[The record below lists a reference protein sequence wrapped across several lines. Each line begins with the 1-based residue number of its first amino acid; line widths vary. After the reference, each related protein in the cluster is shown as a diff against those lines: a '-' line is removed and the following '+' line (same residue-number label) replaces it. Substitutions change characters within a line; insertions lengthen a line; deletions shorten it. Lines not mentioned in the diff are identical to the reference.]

1 MSLSEKEAARA
12 KHAMFVKPGDV
23 RLLHS
28 SMSSFLGRRTSLY
41 HICIILIT
49 RTQELTLKYTS
60 WKSPISLALVVAVIP
75 TLAHA
80 QETDITQTP
89 NTANAGIK
97 KSLIDQVG
105 TGRGT
110 NMLPDSSVF
119 IIQRDPA
126 RSVVRGR
133 QLFQRKFTRDQG
145 NGPRVLNGVGDIE
158 ANPGLGAGMAD
169 SCAAC
174 HARPKGSAGFGGD
187 VFTRPDSRD
196 APHLFGLG
204 LQEMLAD
211 EITSEL
217 RGIRKLAVNRAS
229 MSGMPVSMPLIGKGI
244 DYGMIHVD
252 GSGVIDTADVEG
264 VDPDLRVRPFF
275 AEGSQFSMREFAVGA
290 FAAEMGMPAFDPDLA
305 TAAAGGTVTTPSGLV
320 LNGMLDTV
328 GAPPASSPF
337 DDPDA
342 DGVIDEVNVAL
353 IDHMEFYLLN
363 YFKPGRGFR
372 SAIVNSGAA
381 IFDQIGCQSCH
392 VRDLAIVNDRRVADV
407 ETAHD
412 PAKNGFNDMYATAAL
427 LLNVVGDMSGFPDL
441 KLPAGNSFLVEDIFT
456 DFKRHDLGSKFWER
470 NFDGSLQKE
479 FVTEPLWGVGSTPPY
494 GHDGRSMTLRDVI
507 LRHGGEAETQRN
519 AFEAL
524 AERDKIV
531 LELFLQSFVLF
542 PPPDTA
548 SNLEE
553 AVPGTLDFPQY
564 GHGSINLSVLFND
577 PLDKE

>member
-1 MSLSEKEAARA
+1 
-12 KHAMFVKPGDV
+12 
-23 RLLHS
+23 
-28 SMSSFLGRRTSLY
+28 
-41 HICIILIT
+41 
-49 RTQELTLKYTS
+49 
-60 WKSPISLALVVAVIP
+60 VAVIP
-75 TLAHA
+75 ALAHA

-217 RGIRKLAVNRAS
+217 RGIRTLAVNRAS
-229 MSGMPVSMPLIGKGI
+229 MSGMPVSMPLSGKGI

-252 GSGVIDTADVEG
+252 GSGVIDTTDVEG
-264 VDPDLRVRPFF
+264 VDSDLRVRPFF

-524 AERDKIV
+524 AERDKIL